1 MRVAFVARWFP
12 FNSEGEQ
19 FLEPEVRSLSRA
31 LDLILIPTRATK
43 ATLDFDLPGTRSV
56 YIGALSADVWSAAAR
71 EVARNPLAV
80 AQAFVRVF
88 RPRYSLRSKLVNLMV
103 FPKGVALADRLRDL
117 APDHIHVHWLTAP
130 STTVYVASM
139 LTGIPWSM
147 TAHAHDIFA
156 DNLVAQKVAHA
167 SFVRVISR
175 RNCAHLKELVA
186 AEAAGRCAVVYLGVE
201 VPESTIEPPP
211 RVPRI
216 VSSARLHPMKG
227 HRYLIEA
234 LAALRGRGVAF
245 ECDLIGDGE
254 LRAELE
260 AMAASLGVADR
271 VHFLGN
277 IPHAEMLRRLSGGEY
292 DLAAVPSVELP
303 AMFDGI
309 PVALTEAA
317 AAGLPIVA
325 TDAGSIAE
333 IVTEESGI
341 LVPQRDSAALANALE
356 RMLQDRELRL
366 RMGRAGRAWVLD
378 HFTTASTTNQLLR
391 LFAAVPRARA
401 AVARLEVTGPLESA

>member
-12 FNSEGEQ
+12 FDSEGEQ
-19 FLEPEVRSLSRA
+19 FLEPEVRSLSRE
-31 LDLILIPTRATK
+31 LDLTLIPTRATK
-43 ATLDFDLPGTRSV
+43 ATLDFDLPGTHPL
-56 YIGALSADVWSAAAR
+56 YIGALSLDVWAAAAR
-71 EVARNPLAV
+71 ELARNPLAV
-80 AQAFVRVF
+80 AQAFARVF
-88 RPRYSLRSKLVNLMV
+88 GPRYSLRSKLVNLAV
-103 FPKGVALADRLRDL
+103 FPKGVALAARLREL

-130 STTVYVASM
+130 STTVYIASM

-156 DNLVAQKVAHA
+156 DNLVPQKVAHA

-186 AEAAGRCAVVYLGVE
+186 AGDAGRCAVVYLGVE
-201 VPESTIEPPP
+201 LPERAVEPPV

-227 HRYLIEA
+227 HRYLLEA
-234 LAALRGRGVAF
+234 LATLRRRGIAF
-245 ECDLIGDGE
+245 DCDLIGDGE
-254 LRAELE
+254 LRGELE
-260 AMAASLGVADR
+260 ATAARLGIADR
-271 VHFLGN
+271 VHFLGSV
-277 IPHAEMLRRLSGGEY
+277 PHDEMLRRLSEGEY

-333 IVTEESGI
+333 VVTKESGL
-341 LVPQRDSAALANALE
+341 LVPQRDSAALADALE
-356 RMLQDRELRL
+356 RLLNDRELRL
-366 RMGRAGRAWVLD
+366 RMGRAGRAWVLE
-378 HFTTASTTNQLLR
+378 HFTTAATTKQLLR
-391 LFAAVPRARA
+391 LFAAAPRALPA
-401 AVARLEVTGPLESA
+401 AARQTATLKG